1 MAASAKGS
9 GDGTILEYIRDGLG
23 DDVMEVT
30 Q

>member
-1 MAASAKGS
+1 MAASATGS
-9 GDGTILEYIRDGLG
+9 GDGIIREYIRDGLG